1 MTSWFVC
8 SDFGVVVA
16 DQSTPT
22 FRNCKVQGKHGGF
35 RFMHDCA
42 PDIVDCVVKD
52 CEEGAGVYA
61 YDRSTPHLRDCVVE
75 NNMHEGAV
83 AMNQAVVTMTSC
95 HVRDN
100 KAPGFEATHEGAF
113 ILDRCHVHENV
124 GGIWL
129 WENGRCD
136 VRGTVI
142 IEHKAPAILCDP
154 GANTQPKFSR
164 GTIIHGFVM
173 ANDAD
178 LDKLTP
184 ERGVAW
190 QKPEAAPSLPGEDG
204 AFKFEYNMFTRK
216 Q

>member
-1 MTSWFVC
+1 M
-8 SDFGVVVA
+8 
-16 DQSTPT
+16 
-22 FRNCKVQGKHGGF
+22 K
-35 RFMHDCA
+35 
-42 PDIVDCVVKD
+42 
-52 CEEGAGVYA
+52 
-61 YDRSTPHLRDCVVE
+61 
-75 NNMHEGAV
+75 
-83 AMNQAVVTMTSC
+83 QAVVAMTSC
-95 HVRDN
+95 HVRDS
-100 KAPGFEATHEGAF
+100 KAPGFEATHEGTF

-184 ERGVAW
+184 RARGGVA
-190 QKPEAAPSLPGEDG
+190 EAGGCAVAAG
-204 AFKFEYNMFTRK
+204 
-216 Q
+216 